1 VLVKLKLA
9 SLLRLVSKMDKPS
22 YFAILTADVR
32 YDKTLKPLARL
43 LYAEITALCN
53 QEGYCWAGN
62 QYFADLYE
70 VDKNTVSG
78 WIGQLKTRGY
88 ITVQLEYKEGT
99 KQILK
104 RYIRINGEGINKII
118 DTSLQKDRYPINEII
133 EVNSTDNN
141 TINNKTNKGVRFTPP
156 SVEQVMEYCNHR
168 NNGKGN
174 GINAQTF
181 IDFYQAKG
189 WMIGKSKMK
198 DWKASVRTWEKN
210 RQPTKKDKKKEGTIK
225 GRSIQEKLTDTS
237 WANL

>member
-1 VLVKLKLA
+1 
-9 SLLRLVSKMDKPS
+9 MEKPS

-53 QEGYCWAGN
+53 KEGYCWAGN

-99 KQILK
+99 KQILH
-104 RYIRINGEGINKII
+104 RYIRINGEGIHKII
-118 DTSLQKDRYPINEII
+118 DTSLQKDGYPINEII
-133 EVNSTDNN
+133 EVNKKTNKK
-141 TINNKTNKGVRFTPP
+141 TNNKTNKGIRFTPP
-156 SVEQVMEYCNHR
+156 SVDEVSDYCDER
-168 NNGKGN
+168 NKGVDP
-174 GINAQTF
+174 QTF

-189 WMIGKSKMK
+189 WMVGKNKMQ
-198 DWKASVRTWEKN
+198 DWKACVRTWETN
-210 RQPTKKDKKKEGTIK
+210 RKQRSKPKQQGTIK
-225 GRSIQEKLTDTS
+225 DRSIEDALTDTS
-237 WANL
+237 WAN

>member
-1 VLVKLKLA
+1 MLAKLKSA
-9 SLLRLVSKMDKPS
+9 SLSRLVSKMDKPA

-62 QYFADLYE
+62 QYYADLYE

-88 ITVQLEYKEGT
+88 INVQLEYKEGT
-99 KQILK
+99 KQIVK
-104 RYIRINGEGINKII
+104 RYIRINGEGTNKII
-118 DTSLQKDRYPINEII
+118 DTSLQKDVYPINEII

-141 TINNKTNKGVRFTPP
+141 TNNNKTNKGGRFTPP

-168 NNGKGN
+168 QN
-174 GINAQTF
+174 GINAQNF
-181 IDFYQAKG
+181 IDFYQSKG
-189 WMIGKSKMK
+189 WKVGKSKMI
-198 DWKASVRTWEKN
+198 DWKASVRTWETNNKIRN
-210 RQPTKKDKKKEGTIK
+210 EQNADKRNSKSEYA
-225 GRSIQEKLTDTS
+225 KLNSDYNKSTS
-237 WANL
+237 LL

>member
-1 VLVKLKLA
+1 MLAKLKSA
-9 SLLRLVSKMDKPS
+9 SLSRLVSKMDKPS

-88 ITVQLEYKEGT
+88 ITVQLQYKEGT
-99 KQILK
+99 KQIVN

-118 DTSLQKDRYPINEII
+118 DTSLQKDVYPINEII

-141 TINNKTNKGVRFTPP
+141 TNNNKTNKGGRFTPP

-168 NNGKGN
+168 QN
-174 GINAQTF
+174 GINAQSF
-181 IDFYQAKG
+181 IDFYQSKG
-189 WMIGKSKMK
+189 WMVGKSKMK
-198 DWKASVRTWEKN
+198 DWKASVRTWETNNKIRN
-210 RQPTKKDKKKEGTIK
+210 EQNADKRNSKSEYA
-225 GRSIQEKLTDTS
+225 KLNSDYNKSTS
-237 WANL
+237 LL

>member
-1 VLVKLKLA
+1 MLAKLKSA
-9 SLLRLVSKMDKPS
+9 SLSRLVSKMDKPA

-88 ITVQLEYKEGT
+88 INVQLEYKEGT
-99 KQILK
+99 KQIVK
-104 RYIRINGEGINKII
+104 RYIRINGEGTNKII
-118 DTSLQKDRYPINEII
+118 DTSLQKDVYPINEII

-141 TINNKTNKGVRFTPP
+141 TNNNKTNKGGRFTPP

-168 NNGKGN
+168 QN
-174 GINAQTF
+174 GINAQNF
-181 IDFYQAKG
+181 IDFYQSKG
-189 WMIGKSKMK
+189 WKVGKSKMI
-198 DWKASVRTWEKN
+198 DWKASVRTWETNNKIRN
-210 RQPTKKDKKKEGTIK
+210 EQNADKRNSKSEYA
-225 GRSIQEKLTDTS
+225 KLNSDYNKSTS
-237 WANL
+237 LL

>member
-1 VLVKLKLA
+1 MLAKLKSA
-9 SLLRLVSKMDKPS
+9 SLSRLVSDMDKPS

-62 QYFADLYE
+62 QYFADLYD

-88 ITVQLEYKEGT
+88 INVQLEYKEGT
-99 KQILK
+99 KQIVK
-104 RYIRINGEGINKII
+104 RYIRINGEGNNKII
-118 DTSLQKDRYPINEII
+118 DTSLQKDVYPINEII

-141 TINNKTNKGVRFTPP
+141 TNNNTVNKGGRFTPP

-168 NNGKGN
+168 QN
-174 GINAQTF
+174 GINAQNF
-181 IDFYQAKG
+181 IDFYQSKG
-189 WMIGKSKMK
+189 WKVGNSKMK
-198 DWKASVRTWEKN
+198 DWKASIRTWETNNKIRN
-210 RQPTKKDKKKEGTIK
+210 EQNADKRNSKSEYA
-225 GRSIQEKLTDTS
+225 KLNSDYNKSTS
-237 WANL
+237 LF

>member
-1 VLVKLKLA
+1 MLAKLKSA
-9 SLLRLVSKMDKPS
+9 SLSRLVSDMDKPS

-62 QYFADLYE
+62 QYFADLYD

-88 ITVQLEYKEGT
+88 INVQLEYKEGT
-99 KQILK
+99 KQIVK
-104 RYIRINGEGINKII
+104 RYIRINGEGTNKII
-118 DTSLQKDRYPINEII
+118 DTSLQKDVYPINEII

-141 TINNKTNKGVRFTPP
+141 TNNNKTNKGGRFTPP

-168 NNGKGN
+168 QN
-174 GINAQTF
+174 GINAQNF
-181 IDFYQAKG
+181 IDFYQSKG
-189 WMIGKSKMK
+189 WKVGNSKMK
-198 DWKASVRTWEKN
+198 DWKASVRTWETNNKIRN
-210 RQPTKKDKKKEGTIK
+210 EQNADKRNSKSEYA
-225 GRSIQEKLTDTS
+225 KLNSDYNKSTS
-237 WANL
+237 LF

>member
-1 VLVKLKLA
+1 
-9 SLLRLVSKMDKPS
+9 MEKPS

-53 QEGYCWAGN
+53 KEGYCWAGN

-104 RYIRINGEGINKII
+104 SYIRINGEGIHKII
-118 DTSLQKDRYPINEII
+118 DTSLQKDGYPINEII
-133 EVNSTDNN
+133 EVNK
-141 TINNKTNKGVRFTPP
+141 TINNTFNNTVNNKDYF
-156 SVEQVMEYCNHR
+156 SQ
-168 NNGKGN
+168 
-174 GINAQTF
+174 F
-181 IDFYQAKG
+181 WDFYPRKAGKEAARKAWNNLQPNEELMALIANNIQERIDKG
-189 WMIGKSKMK
+189 EWRKDNKSYILHASTFLNQKRWEDEVLEKQHEKSK
-198 DWKASVRTWEKN
+198 S
-210 RQPTKKDKKKEGTIK
+210 
-225 GRSIQEKLTDTS
+225 TDTAGS
-237 WANL
+237 KWLNLEADF